1 MKIPQLKKKP
11 ELKSCHNVTWEDDY
25 SWIHQENILEVLKD
39 SSKLLPEVRK
49 YLEDENDYFSHQ
61 MSDTKEIQKV
71 LFDEIKGR
79 IKLDDESLPFKD
91 VRYSYWTKT
100 TTKGNY
106 SIKLRKKIDSEE
118 IEEIWNGDL
127 EKEKLKTEY
136 FGLGDLEV
144 SYNDKLLAYSLDLK
158 GSEYYTIHI
167 RDIKSRE
174 QVGEKIENTSG
185 GITFSLDDK
194 YIFYSKLDDNHRP
207 REIYRHEIGT
217 PASKDILIFKEESE
231 AFTVGIGLS
240 SDEKYFFITSSDHN
254 TSEQYYF
261 KADEIIPKP
270 KLIDKRKRGIIYSVN
285 SWNGNFYKHTNEDAE
300 DFKIEKT
307 NDLEK
312 KEWETFIPAREEV
325 LIGGLIFL
333 NNWII
338 RSETS
343 NALSKLILR
352 NPKNNEE
359 EEIFFS
365 DEKVIV
371 PGVSLTQRNRNTD
384 TVYLSYSSPKTP
396 GRTYLY
402 NLKTKEKKLVKEQEI
417 PSGHN
422 SDDYIVERLEC
433 TSHDGRMVPITITRH
448 KKTKLDGSA
457 KLLLYGYGS
466 YGSSMSPSFSSTRIS
481 LIERD
486 IIWVTSHIR
495 GGMEKGMKWWK
506 EGKLLN
512 KKNTFEDYIASAKF
526 LIEKKFTSK
535 GNIIGMGGSAGGLL
549 MGAVVNQAPE
559 LFLGI
564 VMAVPFV
571 DSLTTNLDHSL
582 PLTVGEF
589 DEFGNAKDKKEHFD
603 YIFSYAP
610 YNNIKKMDYPNI
622 LITTSLSD
630 NRVLF
635 DEPAKF
641 TAKLRDY
648 KTDNNL
654 LLLKTEMN
662 AGHGGKSGRDGAIE
676 EIAVDYAFALK
687 IAGKLNT
694 SSWNIKIN
702 YHINIVSRL
711 MGLAI
716 NKLA

>member
-11 ELKSCHNVTWEDDY
+11 ELKSCHNVTWEDNY

-106 SIKLRKKIDSEE
+106 SIKLRKKIDSDE

-207 REIYRHEIGT
+207 REIYRHEIGAPT
-217 PASKDILIFKEESE
+217 SKDILIFKEESE

-333 NNWII
+333 NDWII

-371 PGVSLTQRNRNTD
+371 PGVSLTQRDRNTD

-549 MGAVVNQAPE
+549 MGAVVNQAPD

-694 SSWNIKIN
+694 
-702 YHINIVSRL
+702 
-711 MGLAI
+711 
-716 NKLA
+716 